1 MRVLADTNIFVS
13 YLLNPDRDG
22 SVQALIQAVTDE
34 QITLL
39 LPQDLTDEIT
49 VTVTSKPYLV
59 QHITQKALNA
69 LLETL
74 ALLGEEIPRITSPLP
89 QLSRDQK
96 DDYLIAYAVVGGADF
111 LVTGDKDLLV
121 LGHVGDLSIITAQDF
136 VTTHL

>member
-1 MRVLADTNIFVS
+1 MRVLADTNLFVS
-13 YLLNPDRDG
+13 YLLNPGRAG
-22 SVQALIQAVTDE
+22 SVQALIQAATDG

-59 QHITQKALNA
+59 QHITQKTLEA

-74 ALLGEEIPRITSPLP
+74 ALIGEEIPRITSPLP
-89 QLSRDQK
+89 RFSRDRK
-96 DDYLIAYAVVGGADF
+96 DDYLIAYAVVGGANF

-121 LGHVGDLSIITAQDF
+121 LGQVGDMSIITVQELI
-136 VTTHL
+136 TTRL

>member
-1 MRVLADTNIFVS
+1 MRVLADTNIFIS
-13 YLLNPDRDG
+13 YLLNPGRDG
-22 SVQALIQAVTDE
+22 SVQALIQAAVDG

-39 LPQDLTDEIT
+39 LPQDLMDEIT
-49 VTVTSKPYLV
+49 VTVASKPYLV
-59 QHITQKALNA
+59 QRITQQALDA

-89 QLSRDQK
+89 HLSRDQK

-121 LGHVGDLSIITAQDF
+121 LGKVGDLSITTANEF
-136 VTTHL
+136 MSTFL